1 MGLLDFLTGGG
12 DDAGFRDARNA
23 VNQNRGLYDSI
34 MLPEYDTYSPELYK
48 TDSADYSLMTEDP
61 TIKSMQLSALNKMAG
76 LADTGLSSV
85 DDAGFMLARDEG
97 NQMARAGTQAAIE
110 NAQARGV
117 GGSGLEFA
125 MREIANQQGA
135 QRAQDAGLN
144 QAAESARQRA
154 MYNQA
159 YGQQLAGVRSQDAQ
173 TAKGN
178 TDIINQFNQ
187 MNTQNRNRTNAANV
201 DAKNDA
207 FKYNEGLKDKTY
219 NNQMKRADSMAGLNN
234 RNAEI
239 GMAESAQEQQRKR
252 AMGGLVGAGL
262 GYAAS
267 GSPAGASVG
276 YGIGS
281 SL

>member
-1 MGLLDFLTGGG
+1 
-12 DDAGFRDARNA
+12 
-23 VNQNRGLYDSI
+23 
-34 MLPEYDTYSPELYK
+34 
-48 TDSADYSLMTEDP
+48 
-61 TIKSMQLSALNKMAG
+61 
-76 LADTGLSSV
+76 
-85 DDAGFMLARDEG
+85 
-97 NQMARAGTQAAIE
+97 
-110 NAQARGV
+110 
-117 GGSGLEFA
+117 
-125 MREIANQQGA
+125 
-135 QRAQDAGLN
+135 
-144 QAAESARQRA
+144 
-154 MYNQA
+154 
-159 YGQQLAGVRSQDAQ
+159 
-173 TAKGN
+173 
-178 TDIINQFNQ
+178 